1 MHNTKGTIYRMH
13 KLMSIMT
20 LEYLADLEKAEEER
34 KVCKE
39 AEKHDEL
46 VCTVLTGETNAQV
59 MLEYMKEI
67 RKCINFMNDEKNEVE
82 DWQLAGINAMFD
94 QVNEDKFVPFDLAYA
109 ISGIL
114 GIVFD

>member
-34 KVCKE
+34 KACEE
-39 AEKHDEL
+39 AEKNNDP
-46 VCTVLTGETNAQV
+46 VVMVLTGETNAR
-59 MLEYMKEI
+59 MTLEYMKEI